1 MSHSS
6 SKQRVGLR
14 LFSHDLDLHPFFSFR
29 RLPHGIDDRLDV
41 LFVAKR
47 RCQLHRFP
55 CPPVLLFDHLEGLL
69 DRVDQLDQTL
79 QMRYRDVGS
88 DALADARLLVVED
101 VRDVAVDHVLLRL
114 VLTLPVEVGP
124 ADRQAALRPADEHL
138 LLVLT
143 RHVAVD
149 RDRRA
154 RRALELHLEAA
165 EVVARH
171 LADALDLVRLASE
184 RLKDAVHFRRSAV
197 REESDEV
204 DYYAAVHVK
213 HATAHQLIADPVEF
227 VLQEAARMDS
237 SLTDY
242 HLKHESVR

>member
-1 MSHSS
+1 MQRKSTVSHSS
-6 SKQRVGLR
+6 PKQRIGFW
-14 LFSHDLDLHPFFSFR
+14 LFSHDLDLHPLLGFR
-29 RLPHGIDDRLDV
+29 RLPHGVHNRLDV
-41 LFVAKR
+41 LFIAKR
-47 RCQLHRFP
+47 RRQLHRFP
-55 CPPVLLFDHLEGLL
+55 RPPVLLFDHLEGLL

-79 QMRYRDVGS
+79 QVRYRDVGA

-101 VRDVAVDHVLLRL
+101 VRNVAVDHVLLRL
-114 VLTLPVEVGP
+114 VLTLPVQVGP

-138 LLVLT
+138 LLVLA

-184 RLKDAVHFRRSAV
+184 RLEDAVDFRRSAV
-197 REESDEV
+197 REEGDEV
-204 DYYAAVHVK
+204 DDYAAVHVE
-213 HATAHQLIADPVEF
+213 HTATHQLIANPVKF
-227 VLQEAARMDS
+227 VL
-237 SLTDY
+237 
-242 HLKHESVR
+242 